1 MFRPTE
7 FRAAEHLTHAVQAI
21 VLTSVVEHH
30 TGVDQPDFDR
40 RLEAFEQEVI
50 LHATREEGDEFLRL
64 RGTVDADT
72 LRRMAG
78 QR

>member
-30 TGVDQPDFDR
+30 TGVDQPDLTGGWR
-40 RLEAFEQEVI
+40 RSS
-50 LHATREEGDEFLRL
+50 
-64 RGTVDADT
+64 
-72 LRRMAG
+72 RR
-78 QR
+78 

>member
-1 MFRPTE
+1 
-7 FRAAEHLTHAVQAI
+7 
-21 VLTSVVEHH
+21 
-30 TGVDQPDFDR
+30 
-40 RLEAFEQEVI
+40 VI